1 MDTEEGIIKNDT
13 PKKSAEKNQDEL
25 EQETEEDGAGPS
37 SSSGSGH
44 IISTNRQMRNM
55 AEKMR
60 RDKLNYFIH
69 ELSNL
74 VPIISFSPKKL
85 DKTSIL
91 RLAAT
96 YIRLHNVVFGN
107 QRRDRRSSQQQ
118 KVQDF
123 LPGFLA
129 SFNWSESLLED
140 MEQVLLIVTG
150 AGKVVFV
157 SHTVEKIL
165 GHTQI
170 ELMGQSL
177 FNLTYPEDLGEL
189 RKQLTPDE
197 DQNTLVLSGVDD
209 SSTDSSSG
217 PPTPP
222 PRVPRIKSSPDLHSE
237 SSVHDVHQ
245 RRSFCIRL
253 RQRPVSRT
261 DHPQFEL
268 VNIVGHLRVPPR
280 RSTIQPST
288 SRKKDTVPNNNDV
301 VLVAVVRPLKQ
312 KRLTQLSLMEAFRE
326 EFVTRHT
333 IDGQIVYTDHRI
345 STVSGYFAEEVTGVT
360 GFRFM
365 HKEDMRWTMIG
376 LRQMYYRGQS
386 YGMSCYRL
394 KSKNGEFIYIRT
406 HGYLELNESN
416 DAIQSLVC
424 INSLVPTE
432 EGEELM
438 RQMKELYSPVI
449 LSKQDNNIARIAG
462 NLSLPAAENIPAIQD
477 LDIKPRQQD
486 EEDADELDYA
496 VQQMISNL
504 PSTSNAYQ
512 TGTIPFNQA
521 DSIKSDGKVKSSG
534 KCLLPVNQHTSKTGG
549 KIPAHQMSGMSP
561 TSCPESSPPPP
572 PLQPPPPPVLSCTPT
587 RTSQLPPQKDHRVQ
601 RPTVLRVAPRHLAKQ
616 DQDIFASRPPDK
628 PPANSERGVS
638 VVKRLRTD
646 EEGRDIVVESNS
658 VVCQTDANVM
668 DHQITG
674 KRKHM
679 DDVQFAQQFRTD
691 VIQSVQAAAL
701 SPHTH
706 TPFTVP
712 PPLIDISPLIDIAP
726 AELDMDFFRWT
737 SSDMP
742 DDSTE
747 DDLRSSLIIPVSD
760 PFEDQLQMSNEAT
773 YSLEHSTVPDE
784 LVKSVPSQLYPL
796 EHSTLNELVKTHQRL
811 GSRMQLQETQIHAIE
826 HDLHTVPSTNMD
838 KQVYKE
844 NLTQLKA
851 QHKKQQQLLMTLQ
864 QDHQNIQQCQEHL
877 KVCTSH
883 QDVGV

>member
-1 MDTEEGIIKNDT
+1 MDTEEEIIKNDT
-13 PKKSAEKNQDEL
+13 PKKQAEKDQDEL
-25 EQETEEDGAGPS
+25 EQETDEDNAGPS
-37 SSSGSGH
+37 TSSGPGH

-60 RDKLNYFIH
+60 RDKLNFFIH

-74 VPIISFSPKKL
+74 VPIISYSPKKL

-96 YIRLHNVVFGN
+96 YIRLHNVVFGT
-107 QRRDRRSSQQQ
+107 QRRDRRGSQQQ

-177 FNLTYPEDLGEL
+177 FNLTYPEDHNEL

-197 DQNTLVLSGVDD
+197 DQNSLIISGVED

-222 PRVPRIKSSPDLHSE
+222 PRVPHVRSSPELQTD
-237 SSVHDVHQ
+237 SSAQDVHQ

-268 VNIVGHLRVPPR
+268 VSIIGHLRVPPR
-280 RSTIQPST
+280 RSLIQPST

-333 IDGQIVYTDHRI
+333 IDGQIVYSDHRI

-360 GFRFM
+360 GFGFM

-424 INSLVPTE
+424 INSLVPAD

-449 LSKQDNNIARIAG
+449 LSKQDNNIARIAE
-462 NLSLPAAENIPAIQD
+462 NLSLPAAESVPVLQD
-477 LDIKPRQQD
+477 LDAKPRQQD
-486 EEDADELDYA
+486 VEDPAELDYA
-496 VQQMISNL
+496 VRQMISNL

-512 TGTIPFNQA
+512 TRTIPFNQA
-521 DSIKSDGKVKSSG
+521 DATKTDGKTTLTA
-534 KCLLPVNQHTSKTGG
+534 KCLLPVNQQTSKIGG
-549 KIPAHQMSGMSP
+549 KTPVHQTSGASPASCSEPSP
-561 TSCPESSPPPP
+561 PPLPPPP
-572 PLQPPPPPVLSCTPT
+572 PAPPCTTT
-587 RTSQLPPQKDHRVQ
+587 RTSSQPTPQRDHRAQ
-601 RPTVLRVAPRHLAKQ
+601 RPTVLRVAPRHVIKQ
-616 DQDIFASRPPDK
+616 DQESFASRPPDK
-628 PPANSERGVS
+628 PPANAERGVS

-646 EEGRDIVVESNS
+646 EEGRDIVVESTS
-658 VVCQTDANVM
+658 VVCRADVI
-668 DHQITG
+668 DHQLSG

-679 DDVQFAQQFRTD
+679 DDVQFMQQLRTD
-691 VIQSVQAAAL
+691 VIHSVQAPTL
-701 SPHTH
+701 PPPTH
-706 TPFTVP
+706 TPFTIPP
-712 PPLIDISPLIDIAP
+712 PPLIDMSIGPMIDLAP
-726 AELDMDFFRWT
+726 TELDRNSVDIMDFF
-737 SSDMP
+737 SSIP
-742 DDSTE
+742 DDSSE
-747 DDLRSSLIIPVSD
+747 DDLRSSLLIPVSD
-760 PFEDQLQMSNEAT
+760 SFEDQQQISNE
-773 YSLEHSTVPDE
+773 VI
-784 LVKSVPSQLYPL
+784 YPL
-796 EHSTLNELVKTHQRL
+796 EHTTASQVWENLEQPEVLDELVKTHLRL

-826 HDLHTVPSTNMD
+826 HDLHTVPITNIGG
-838 KQVYKE
+838 QIYKE

-851 QHKKQQQLLMTLQ
+851 QHKKQQLLLKTLQ
-864 QDHQNIQQCQEHL
+864 QDHQNIQQCQEHI